1 MRKKV
6 NIYVVFTNRRGIR
19 YVVLRGAWPGKV
31 AVPERA
37 VRLVGVTRFPLAI
50 LIPDT

>member
-1 MRKKV
+1 MRKIV
-6 NIYVVFTNRRGIR
+6 MLSIVFTNNWGTQ
-19 YVVLRGAWPGKV
+19 VQRGACGKV